1 MELGLEDTL
10 AAKAFLGL
18 KQKNKVSVKMFLLCL
33 HDLTGLIQQQDITP

>member
-18 KQKNKVSVKMFLLCL
+18 KQKKIQVPVKIVALGNFLTKTMSV
-33 HDLTGLIQQQDITP
+33 QVPVR